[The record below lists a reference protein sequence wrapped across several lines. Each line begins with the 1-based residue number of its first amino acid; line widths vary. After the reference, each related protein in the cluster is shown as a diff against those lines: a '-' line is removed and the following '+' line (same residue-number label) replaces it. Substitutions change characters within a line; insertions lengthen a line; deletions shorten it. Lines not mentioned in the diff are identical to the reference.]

1 MDLAFIQKI
10 IETGVIQWLFILI
23 VVLFIW
29 KWIPFIVDQ
38 FTKIHTNFLIALDK
52 QQAVFKETLN
62 TISSDFIKRSENS
75 EAWHKEHQKELTE
88 IKDILKN
95 K

>member
-1 MDLAFIQKI
+1 MDLAFIQTI
-10 IETGVIQWLFILI
+10 TETGVIQWLFILI

-52 QQAVFKETLN
+52 QHAVF
-62 TISSDFIKRSENS
+62 I
-75 EAWHKEHQKELTE
+75 
-88 IKDILKN
+88 
-95 K
+95 